1 MKNKILVTG
10 HNGFIGSALISE
22 LVGDSNLKN
31 FELVIPD
38 RIDFCDNIQVSCL
51 PKVSIIVHLAAKT
64 FIPDSFEKPHFYYQN
79 NLLSTLNVL
88 EKARRDKAK
97 VIFLSTYIY
106 GAPKYLPV
114 DEIHPAQPA
123 NPYTQ
128 SKVLCEQLCE
138 AYVRDFSIDVV
149 VLRPFNIY
157 GPGQASHFFIPT
169 IISQIDS
176 DIINLQDSEPKRD
189 YIFIKDLIDVIII
202 CIKNKMNG
210 LEVFNV
216 GSGISYSVKD
226 VVSKIVELSESKAE
240 INYSGIKRKGEVVD
254 CVASIEKLFKRFG
267 WKPNTMIDEGLGH
280 ILNLN

>member
-1 MKNKILVTG
+1 
-10 HNGFIGSALISE
+10 LISE
-22 LVGDSNLKN
+22 LVSDSNLIN

-38 RIDFCDNIQVSCL
+38 RIDFSDNVQVSCL
-51 PKVSIIVHLAAKT
+51 PKVSIIIHLAAKT
-64 FIPDSFEKPHFYYQN
+64 FIPDSFEKPHLYYQN
-79 NLLSTLNVL
+79 NLLSTINVL

-114 DEIHPAQPA
+114 DENHPAQPA

-157 GPGQASHFFIPT
+157 GPGQSSHFFIPT
-169 IISQIDS
+169 IISQIDN

-216 GSGISYSVKD
+216 GSGISYSVKE

-267 WKPNTMIDEGLGH
+267 WKPNTMIDEGLGQ
-280 ILNLN
+280 ILNLIKG